1 MTPEDA
7 EMNATDFRGRLRYPM
22 CHAIIGF
29 VLAIVLCQ
37 WLATGSGWPP
47 AAVAQIPD
55 TGLQR
60 KQIIDE
66 QRRTNELLEQIL
78 DVLQNRTIKVQ
89 MPASEKER
97 GAGVRSGVR

>member
-1 MTPEDA
+1 MTSEDT
-7 EMNATDFRGRLRYPM
+7 EMNAINARGRLRHPM
-22 CHAIIGF
+22 CHAIIGIVVAF
-29 VLAIVLCQ
+29 VLGQ
-37 WLATGSGWPP
+37 WLATGTGWPP

-89 MPASEKER
+89 MSASEKER
-97 GAGVRSGVR
+97 GAGVRSGER